1 MFIFDKNY
9 CNLNI
14 NDTVIYNSNK
24 LIITDINDNLILSN
38 GEEIEVTDFIVL
50 NDIELVKNYL
60 GEEGGLF

>member
-24 LIITDINDNLILSN
+24 LTIIDINDNLILSN
-38 GEEIEVTDFIVL
+38 GEETEVTDFIVL

-60 GEEGGLF
+60 DEEGGLF